1 MARRIRAREV
11 LRLRSVNGLS
21 QNAIARTAHVSKHSV
36 QDVLEAARER
46 GVSWEDVEGMSEE
59 AAYALLFP
67 GRGDAGPVHADPDWA
82 RVHRELARTGVTL
95 KLLHAEYAD
104 GCAEAGAPSMSY
116 DRFCKRYRQ
125 YTVSRNVVSRVGH
138 KAGRNMEV
146 DWSGPTMRLVDPATG
161 EVRKVYLFVACL
173 PFSRYSYVE
182 PTLDMKQDTW
192 LLCHVHAFSFLGGA
206 TPCIVPDNLRTGVTA
221 HPRAGEP
228 VLNAAYEELAAHYGS
243 AVIPA
248 RVRRPRDK
256 PSAENE
262 VWAAATYVIAALRD
276 EVFTDMAALRAAVAR
291 RVAEHNDAP
300 FAKREGSRRE
310 VFEEVERPLL
320 RPLPAEPFEV
330 CEWVYGRKVQ
340 ANCHVAYAR
349 NYYSVSHLLVGSTV
363 DLRVTEGKVEVFSG
377 VRARGHAPQVPV
389 LREEP
394 LLHARLG
401 HARGQGVV
409 GLGRAAHPRL
419 GLEGRALLLRAGG
432 QGVRLLRVRRAG
444 LQRRARR
451 AQAVQALHPGEAR
464 AGVRDGARD
473 REEVAAL
480 PRRRARAEVGA
491 GQGAS
496 RRGVR
501 GLRLRARRRLLRGG
515 VSMDVNAE
523 TARKLREM
531 GAAELLAALSAQ
543 DEAVCAGMAFAER
556 VQMAVDEA
564 HSDFITQKV
573 RNLTRRA
580 GLRYPEADVRSVD
593 FFEGRGLDRVAVAEL
608 ATCGFVGRGENV
620 VLQGL
625 TGTGKTYLACA
636 LAKAACARRVRSC
649 YVRQPDLE
657 DLWRE
662 SRDRPGGERKLV
674 RKYGAFGLL
683 VIDEWLLDR
692 PDTEFRSMLLEL
704 MELRYGTASTVFCTQ
719 FKKKDWHPRLGGGVH
734 ADAIMDRI
742 VHNAVWVDMG
752 EANMRQ
758 RRG

>member
-1 MARRIRAREV
+1 M
-11 LRLRSVNGLS
+11 
-21 QNAIARTAHVSKHSV
+21 
-36 QDVLEAARER
+36 
-46 GVSWEDVEGMSEE
+46 
-59 AAYALLFP
+59 
-67 GRGDAGPVHADPDWA
+67 
-82 RVHRELARTGVTL
+82 
-95 KLLHAEYAD
+95 
-104 GCAEAGAPSMSY
+104 
-116 DRFCKRYRQ
+116 
-125 YTVSRNVVSRVGH
+125 
-138 KAGRNMEV
+138 
-146 DWSGPTMRLVDPATG
+146 
-161 EVRKVYLFVACL
+161 
-173 PFSRYSYVE
+173 
-182 PTLDMKQDTW
+182 
-192 LLCHVHAFSFLGGA
+192 
-206 TPCIVPDNLRTGVTA
+206 
-221 HPRAGEP
+221 
-228 VLNAAYEELAAHYGS
+228 
-243 AVIPA
+243 
-248 RVRRPRDK
+248 
-256 PSAENE
+256 
-262 VWAAATYVIAALRD
+262 
-276 EVFTDMAALRAAVAR
+276 
-291 RVAEHNDAP
+291 
-300 FAKREGSRRE
+300 
-310 VFEEVERPLL
+310 
-320 RPLPAEPFEV
+320 
-330 CEWVYGRKVQ
+330 
-340 ANCHVAYAR
+340 
-349 NYYSVSHLLVGSTV
+349 SHLLVGSTV

-377 VRARGHAPQVPV
+377 GERVATHPRFPSYARNRYSTRGSDMPEGRAWSDRGAPRIRAWASRVGSSCSELVDRVFACYEFDEQGFNAALAVLRLSRRYTPARLERACGMALATGKRSPRYRDVEPV
-389 LREEP
+389 LRS
-394 LLHARLG
+394 
-401 HARGQGVV
+401 GQD
-409 GLGRAAHPRL
+409 RAPA
-419 GLEGRALLLRAGG
+419 
-432 QGVRLLRVRRAG
+432 
-444 LQRRARR
+444 
-451 AQAVQALHPGEAR
+451 GEAS
-464 AGVRDGARD
+464 GDCGYVR
-473 REEVAAL
+473 
-480 PRRRARAEVGA
+480 GA
-491 GQGAS
+491 GFYG
-496 RRGVR
+496 
-501 GLRLRARRRLLRGG
+501 GG

-556 VQMAVDEA
+556 VQVAVDEA

>member
-206 TPCIVPDNLRTGVTA
+206 TPCIVPDNLRTGV
-221 HPRAGEP
+221 
-228 VLNAAYEELAAHYGS
+228 
-243 AVIPA
+243 
-248 RVRRPRDK
+248 
-256 PSAENE
+256 
-262 VWAAATYVIAALRD
+262 W
-276 EVFTDMAALRAAVAR
+276 
-291 RVAEHNDAP
+291 
-300 FAKREGSRRE
+300 RRE

-377 VRARGHAPQVPV
+377 GERVATHPRFPSYARNRYSTRGSDMPEGRAWSDWDAPRIRAWASRVGPSCSELVDRVFACYEFDEQGFNAALAVLRLSRRYTPARLERACGMALATGKRSPRYRDVEPV
-389 LREEP
+389 LRS
-394 LLHARLG
+394 
-401 HARGQGVV
+401 GQD
-409 GLGRAAHPRL
+409 RAPA
-419 GLEGRALLLRAGG
+419 
-432 QGVRLLRVRRAG
+432 
-444 LQRRARR
+444 
-451 AQAVQALHPGEAR
+451 GEAS
-464 AGVRDGARD
+464 GDCGYVR
-473 REEVAAL
+473 
-480 PRRRARAEVGA
+480 GA
-491 GQGAS
+491 G
-496 RRGVR
+496 
-501 GLRLRARRRLLRGG
+501 
-515 VSMDVNAE
+515 
-523 TARKLREM
+523 
-531 GAAELLAALSAQ
+531 
-543 DEAVCAGMAFAER
+543 F
-556 VQMAVDEA
+556 
-564 HSDFITQKV
+564 
-573 RNLTRRA
+573 
-580 GLRYPEADVRSVD
+580 Y
-593 FFEGRGLDRVAVAEL
+593 
-608 ATCGFVGRGENV
+608 GE
-620 VLQGL
+620 
-625 TGTGKTYLACA
+625 
-636 LAKAACARRVRSC
+636 
-649 YVRQPDLE
+649 E
-657 DLWRE
+657 
-662 SRDRPGGERKLV
+662 
-674 RKYGAFGLL
+674 
-683 VIDEWLLDR
+683 
-692 PDTEFRSMLLEL
+692 
-704 MELRYGTASTVFCTQ
+704 
-719 FKKKDWHPRLGGGVH
+719 
-734 ADAIMDRI
+734 
-742 VHNAVWVDMG
+742 
-752 EANMRQ
+752 
-758 RRG
+758 

>member
-1 MARRIRAREV
+1 
-11 LRLRSVNGLS
+11 
-21 QNAIARTAHVSKHSV
+21 
-36 QDVLEAARER
+36 
-46 GVSWEDVEGMSEE
+46 
-59 AAYALLFP
+59 
-67 GRGDAGPVHADPDWA
+67 
-82 RVHRELARTGVTL
+82 
-95 KLLHAEYAD
+95 
-104 GCAEAGAPSMSY
+104 
-116 DRFCKRYRQ
+116 
-125 YTVSRNVVSRVGH
+125 
-138 KAGRNMEV
+138 
-146 DWSGPTMRLVDPATG
+146 MRLVDPATG

-377 VRARGHAPQVPV
+377 GERVAT
-389 LREEP
+389 
-394 LLHARLG
+394 
-401 HARGQGVV
+401 
-409 GLGRAAHPRL
+409 HPRFPSYA
-419 GLEGRALLLRAGG
+419 RTRYSTPCPRTCPRAGRG
-432 QGVRLLRVRRAG
+432 RTGTRRASAPGPRGSGPPAPSWWTGVRLLRVRRAG

-531 GAAELLAALSAQ
+531 GAAELHAALSAQ

-580 GLRYPEADVRSVD
+580 SLRYPEADVRSVD

-662 SRDRPGGERKLV
+662 RRDRPGGERKLV